1 MNTNLDEARAKMLD
15 EQKEVERLSDLR
27 EELIADRE
35 NKRISEGEYQQGL
48 AQLDMQLSIA
58 RARLEKSQDEVRNIE
73 HGADQTA
80 NNPTLQNTPTQ
91 TPVLTPQPAPTPA
104 ANPTQSPVTPT
115 VDPTQS
121 PASPDSTGETE
132 NTSENPILAAL
143 SERIEREQKE
153 LEYLNSVRKEIRD
166 NERNMSRIEYQ
177 KEIETIERHLALAQE
192 KLENS
197 KNTAKNYDL
206 AYYLLKDLDRI
217 YNQQDTIRDEN
228 DRREMDEEVEAK
240 RKELSA
246 SMHALPDDLA
256 EELRQRFI
264 SERNKA
270 NQPPKKPTL
279 QNTPTPV
286 PAPTPVPTQQPTPA
300 PAPTPVPTQQPTPA
314 PAPTPVPTQQPTP
327 APAPTPVP
335 TQQPTPAP
343 APTPVP
349 TQQPTP
355 APAPTPVPAQQPTP
369 APAPTALVPV
379 NGAQQPTPPTTKPTG
394 TNANKEPEERGLYTI
409 LADLTRGIEVKKG
422 DGRKYR
428 ATNIR
433 VAKDF
438 KDELK
443 SGNYIY
449 NIVHFVPALIKIP
462 VNIVRKFISRFTT
475 SLKDRERIDELKNR
489 IDNLSDA
496 DLRVIWREYRGSR
509 VLGERN
515 PTILNTL
522 LNERMQRYA
531 MEHVT
536 KLNSIM
542 ESKYQQLFETSL
554 VVDDCDRIIN
564 DKNSSAD
571 EKKAAQ
577 ERRAKVLKGKADMIK
592 GLREDYVQANHWL
605 SGGAHGFEEDMKASA
620 SKLSIVGKRFAKDH
634 DLNQELAETQ
644 AEIEQREKKAIASH
658 DDAAALR
665 AFIDNETLLIEN
677 TKIQSGI
684 LGERSI
690 GEKYYSPLAEK
701 LDYRNDPF
709 VRDLFTTIA
718 VTAATVSAVSAIDV
732 HSRQADQFIGD
743 HNTSGSELEGEIHGY
758 GETLKGHSD
767 DYMEGIQ
774 AQANGNIV
782 NNANTLERRALDE
795 TGWTVGSG
803 NYGHL
808 DSANHELYNSVADT
822 AKSQLDEIAS
832 KCGSGAIT
840 NQEALDLVSNV
851 ANETHRTLLD
861 TYNSYLPIL
870 QNYSATHPQFDLHGV
885 TEAMEQVALH
895 PDAIVKMNE
904 GMVESVQIGEEL
916 LKLNFD
922 SINSLPSDM
931 RQTLFG
937 DITAAAALTYN
948 VHKAMDEKVKAGKYG
963 NSVTEM
969 AADYISLKNGANA
982 NSNGNTQHEG
992 RTK

>member
-1 MNTNLDEARAKMLD
+1 MNTNLEKARAKMLD
-15 EQKEVERLSDLR
+15 EQKEIDRLNAMR
-27 EELIADRE
+27 EKLIADWE
-35 NKRISEGEYQQGL
+35 SKRINEAQYQQGL
-48 AQLDMQLSIA
+48 IQLNMQLSIA
-58 RARLEKSQDEVRNIE
+58 SARLEKSQDEVRNIE
-73 HGADQTA
+73 HGADQAA
-80 NNPTLQNTPTQ
+80 NNPILQNTPTP
-91 TPVLTPQPAPTPA
+91 TPAPAQQPTPAPTPT
-104 ANPTQSPVTPT
+104 ANPTQSPAAPT
-115 VDPTQS
+115 VDPTQP
-121 PASPDSTGETE
+121 PASPDSTGETGSA
-132 NTSENPILAAL
+132 SENPIFDAL

-166 NERNMSRIEYQ
+166 NERNMSQIEYQ
-177 KEIETIERHLALAQE
+177 KEIKDIERHLALAQE

-197 KNTAKNYDL
+197 RNTAKNYDL
-206 AYYLLKDLDRI
+206 AYHLLKDLDRI
-217 YNQQDTIRDEN
+217 YNQQDTIRDEI
-228 DRREMDEEVEAK
+228 DRREMNKEVDAK
-240 RKELSA
+240 RKELST

-264 SERNKA
+264 SERNNA
-270 NQPPKKPTL
+270 NQAPKKPTL
-279 QNTPTPV
+279 QNTPTP
-286 PAPTPVPTQQPTPA
+286 TPA
-300 PAPTPVPTQQPTPA
+300 
-314 PAPTPVPTQQPTP
+314 
-327 APAPTPVP
+327 
-335 TQQPTPAP
+335 
-343 APTPVP
+343 
-349 TQQPTP
+349 
-355 APAPTPVPAQQPTP
+355 PAQQPT
-369 APAPTALVPV
+369 PAPTALVPV
-379 NGAQQPTPPTTKPTG
+379 NGVKKTTQNPGTQNKAPTPPTAKPTG
-394 TNANKEPEERGLYTI
+394 ANANKEPEERGLYTI
-409 LADLTRGIEVKKG
+409 LADLTRGIDVKKG
-422 DGRKYR
+422 DARKYR
-428 ATNIR
+428 ASNIR

-449 NIVHFVPALIKIP
+449 NIVHLVPALIKIP

-475 SLKDRERIDELKNR
+475 SLRDRERIDKLKDR
-489 IDNLSDA
+489 IDKLSDA

-531 MEHVT
+531 MDHVT

-542 ESKYQQLFETSL
+542 ENKYQQLFETSL

-634 DLNQELAETQ
+634 DLNQELAEIQ

-732 HSRQADQFIGD
+732 HSRQADQFVGD
-743 HNTSGSELEGEIHGY
+743 HNASSSELEGEIHGY

-767 DYMEGIQ
+767 DYMEGMQ

-782 NNANTLERRALDE
+782 NNANTIERRTLDE
-795 TGWTVGSG
+795 SGWTIGSG
-803 NYGHL
+803 NYRHL
-808 DSANHELYNSVADT
+808 DSANHELYNSAADT

-870 QNYSATHPQFDLHGV
+870 QNYAATHPQFDLHGV

-948 VHKAMDEKVKAGKYG
+948 VHKAMDEKAKAGKYG
-963 NSVTEM
+963 NSVTKM
-969 AADYISLKNGANA
+969 AADYISFKNGANA

-992 RTK
+992 RTR

>member
-1 MNTNLDEARAKMLD
+1 MNTNLEKAKAKMLD
-15 EQKEVERLSDLR
+15 EQKEIDRLNAMR
-27 EELIADRE
+27 EKLIADWE
-35 NKRISEGEYQQGL
+35 SKRINEAQYQQGL
-48 AQLDMQLSIA
+48 IQLNMQLSIA
-58 RARLEKSQDEVRNIE
+58 SARLEKSQDEVRNIE
-73 HGADQTA
+73 HGADQAA
-80 NNPTLQNTPTQ
+80 NNPILQNTPTPTPAQ
-91 TPVLTPQPAPTPA
+91 QPTPVPTPAPAQQPTPAPT
-104 ANPTQSPVTPT
+104 ANPTQPPAAPT
-115 VDPTQS
+115 FDPTQPPVS
-121 PASPDSTGETE
+121 HDSTGETGSA
-132 NTSENPILAAL
+132 SENPIFDAL

-166 NERNMSRIEYQ
+166 NERNMSQIEYQ
-177 KEIETIERHLALAQE
+177 KEIKDIERHLALAQE

-197 KNTAKNYDL
+197 RNTAKNYDL
-206 AYYLLKDLDRI
+206 AYHLLKDLDRI
-217 YNQQDTIRDEN
+217 YNQQDTIRDEI
-228 DRREMDEEVEAK
+228 DRREMNKEVDAK
-240 RKELSA
+240 RKELST

-264 SERNKA
+264 FERNNA
-270 NQPPKKPTL
+270 NQSPKKPTL
-279 QNTPTPV
+279 QNTPTP
-286 PAPTPVPTQQPTPA
+286 TPTPA
-300 PAPTPVPTQQPTPA
+300 PAPAPA
-314 PAPTPVPTQQPTP
+314 PAPK
-327 APAPTPVP
+327 
-335 TQQPTPAP
+335 
-343 APTPVP
+343 
-349 TQQPTP
+349 
-355 APAPTPVPAQQPTP
+355 P

-379 NGAQQPTPPTTKPTG
+379 NGVKKTTQNPGTQNKAPTPPTAKPTG
-394 TNANKEPEERGLYTI
+394 ANANKEPEERGLYTI
-409 LADLTRGIEVKKG
+409 LADLTRDIDVKKG
-422 DGRKYR
+422 DARKYR
-428 ATNIR
+428 ASNIR

-449 NIVHFVPALIKIP
+449 NIVHLVPALIKIP

-475 SLKDRERIDELKNR
+475 SLRDRERIDKLKDR
-489 IDNLSDA
+489 IDKLSDA

-531 MEHVT
+531 MDHVT

-542 ESKYQQLFETSL
+542 ENKYQQLFETSL

-634 DLNQELAETQ
+634 DLNQELAEIQ

-732 HSRQADQFIGD
+732 HSRQADQFVGD
-743 HNTSGSELEGEIHGY
+743 HNASSSELEGEIHGY

-767 DYMEGIQ
+767 DYMEGMQ

-782 NNANTLERRALDE
+782 NNANTIERRTLDE
-795 TGWTVGSG
+795 SGWTIGSG
-803 NYGHL
+803 NYRHL
-808 DSANHELYNSVADT
+808 DSANHELYNSAADT

-870 QNYSATHPQFDLHGV
+870 QNYATTHPQFDLHGV

-948 VHKAMDEKVKAGKYG
+948 VHKAMDEKAKAGKYG
-963 NSVTEM
+963 NSVTKM
-969 AADYISLKNGANA
+969 AADYISFKNGANA

-992 RTK
+992 RTR

>member
-1 MNTNLDEARAKMLD
+1 MNTNLEKARAKMLD
-15 EQKEVERLSDLR
+15 EQKEIDRLNAMR
-27 EELIADRE
+27 EKLIADWE
-35 NKRISEGEYQQGL
+35 SKRINEAQYQQGL
-48 AQLDMQLSIA
+48 IQLNMQLSIA
-58 RARLEKSQDEVRNIE
+58 SARLEKSQDEVRNIE
-73 HGADQTA
+73 HGADQAA
-80 NNPTLQNTPTQ
+80 NNPILQNTPTP
-91 TPVLTPQPAPTPA
+91 TPAQQPEPAPTPTPA
-104 ANPTQSPVTPT
+104 PAQQPTPAPTPTANPTQSPAAPT
-115 VDPTQS
+115 VDPTQP
-121 PASPDSTGETE
+121 PASPDSTGETGSA
-132 NTSENPILAAL
+132 SENPIFDAL
-143 SERIEREQKE
+143 SEKIEREQKE

-166 NERNMSRIEYQ
+166 NERNMSQIEYQ
-177 KEIETIERHLALAQE
+177 KEIKDIERHLALAQE

-197 KNTAKNYDL
+197 RNTAKNYDL
-206 AYYLLKDLDRI
+206 AYHLLKDLDRI
-217 YNQQDTIRDEN
+217 YNQQDTIRDEI
-228 DRREMDEEVEAK
+228 DRREMNKEVDAK
-240 RKELSA
+240 RKELST

-264 SERNKA
+264 SERNNA
-270 NQPPKKPTL
+270 NQAPKKPTL
-279 QNTPTPV
+279 QNTPTPT
-286 PAPTPVPTQQPTPA
+286 PAPTPTANSTQSPAAPTPTPA
-300 PAPTPVPTQQPTPA
+300 PAQQPT
-314 PAPTPVPTQQPTP
+314 
-327 APAPTPVP
+327 
-335 TQQPTPAP
+335 
-343 APTPVP
+343 
-349 TQQPTP
+349 
-355 APAPTPVPAQQPTP
+355 
-369 APAPTALVPV
+369 PAPTALVPV
-379 NGAQQPTPPTTKPTG
+379 NGVKKTTQNPGTQNKAPTPPTALVPVNGVKKTTQNPGTQNKAPTPPTAKPTG
-394 TNANKEPEERGLYTI
+394 ANANKEPEERGLYTI
-409 LADLTRGIEVKKG
+409 LADLTRGIDVKKG
-422 DGRKYR
+422 DARKYR
-428 ATNIR
+428 ASNIR

-475 SLKDRERIDELKNR
+475 SLRDRERIDELKNR
-489 IDNLSDA
+489 IDKLSDA

-531 MEHVT
+531 MDHVT
-536 KLNSIM
+536 KLNSVM
-542 ESKYQQLFETSL
+542 ENKYQQLFETSL

-634 DLNQELAETQ
+634 DLNQELAEIQ

-732 HSRQADQFIGD
+732 HSRQADQFVGD
-743 HNTSGSELEGEIHGY
+743 HNTSSSELEGEIHDY

-767 DYMEGIQ
+767 DYMEGMQ

-782 NNANTLERRALDE
+782 NNANTIERRTLDE
-795 TGWTVGSG
+795 SGWTIGSG
-803 NYGHL
+803 NYRHL
-808 DSANHELYNSVADT
+808 DSANHELYNSAADT

-832 KCGSGAIT
+832 KCGSGTIT

-870 QNYSATHPQFDLHGV
+870 QNYAATHPQFDLHGV

-948 VHKAMDEKVKAGKYG
+948 VHKAMDEKAKAGKYG
-963 NSVTEM
+963 NSVTKM
-969 AADYISLKNGANA
+969 AADYISFKNGANA

-992 RTK
+992 RTR

>member
-1 MNTNLDEARAKMLD
+1 MNTNLEEAKAKMLD
-15 EQKEVERLSDLR
+15 EQKEIDRLNAHR

-35 NKRISEGEYQQGL
+35 SKRISEAEYQQRL
-48 AQLDMQLSIA
+48 IQLNMQLSIA
-58 RARLEKSQDEVRNIE
+58 NARLEKSRDEVRNIE
-73 HGADQTA
+73 HGADQAA
-80 NNPTLQNTPTQ
+80 NNPILQNTPTP
-91 TPVLTPQPAPTPA
+91 TPAQQPTPAPTPTPA
-104 ANPTQSPVTPT
+104 PAQQPTPAPTPTANPTQPPAAPT
-115 VDPTQS
+115 VDPTQP
-121 PASPDSTGETE
+121 PASPDSTGETGSA
-132 NTSENPILAAL
+132 SENPIFDAL

-153 LEYLNSVRKEIRD
+153 LEYLNSVRKEISD
-166 NERNMSRIEYQ
+166 NERNMSQIEYQ
-177 KEIETIERHLALAQE
+177 KEIKDIERHLALAQE

-197 KNTAKNYDL
+197 RNTAKNYDL
-206 AYYLLKDLDRI
+206 AYHLLKDLDRI

-228 DRREMDEEVEAK
+228 DRREMNEEAEAK
-240 RKELSA
+240 RKELST

-264 SERNKA
+264 FERNNA
-270 NQPPKKPTL
+270 NQSPKKPTL
-279 QNTPTPV
+279 QNTPTP
-286 PAPTPVPTQQPTPA
+286 T
-300 PAPTPVPTQQPTPA
+300 
-314 PAPTPVPTQQPTP
+314 
-327 APAPTPVP
+327 
-335 TQQPTPAP
+335 
-343 APTPVP
+343 
-349 TQQPTP
+349 
-355 APAPTPVPAQQPTP
+355 PTP

-379 NGAQQPTPPTTKPTG
+379 NGVKKTTQNPGTQNKAPTPPTTKPTG
-394 TNANKEPEERGLYTI
+394 ANANKEPEERGLYTI
-409 LADLTRGIEVKKG
+409 LADLTRDIDVKKG
-422 DGRKYR
+422 DARKYR
-428 ATNIR
+428 ASNIR

-449 NIVHFVPALIKIP
+449 NIVHLVPALIKIP

-475 SLKDRERIDELKNR
+475 SLKDRERIDKLKDR
-489 IDNLSDA
+489 IDKLSDA

-531 MEHVT
+531 MDHVT

-542 ESKYQQLFETSL
+542 EDKYQQLFETSL

-634 DLNQELAETQ
+634 DLNQELAEIQ

-658 DDAAALR
+658 DDDAALR

-743 HNTSGSELEGEIHGY
+743 HNASSSELEGEIHDY

-767 DYMEGIQ
+767 DYMEGMQ

-782 NNANTLERRALDE
+782 NNANTIERRTLDE
-795 TGWTVGSG
+795 SGWTISSG
-803 NYGHL
+803 NYRHL
-808 DSANHELYNSVADT
+808 DSANHELYNSAADT

-870 QNYSATHPQFDLHGV
+870 QNYAATHPQFDLHGV

-963 NSVTEM
+963 NSVTKM
-969 AADYISLKNGANA
+969 AADYISFKNGAND

-992 RTK
+992 RTR

>member
-1 MNTNLDEARAKMLD
+1 MNTNLEEAKAKMLD
-15 EQKEVERLSDLR
+15 EQKEIDRLNAIR

-35 NKRISEGEYQQGL
+35 NKRISEAEYQQGL
-48 AQLDMQLSIA
+48 IQLNMQLSIA
-58 RARLEKSQDEVRNIE
+58 NARLEKSRDEVRNIE
-73 HGADQTA
+73 HGADQAA
-80 NNPTLQNTPTQ
+80 NNPILQNTPTP
-91 TPVLTPQPAPTPA
+91 TPAQQPTPAPTPTPA
-104 ANPTQSPVTPT
+104 PAQQPTPAPTPTANPTQSPAAPT
-115 VDPTQS
+115 VDPTQP
-121 PASPDSTGETE
+121 PASPDSTGETGSA
-132 NTSENPILAAL
+132 SENPIFDAL

-177 KEIETIERHLALAQE
+177 KEIKDIERHLALAQE

-197 KNTAKNYDL
+197 RNTAKNYDL
-206 AYYLLKDLDRI
+206 AYHLLKDLDRI

-228 DRREMDEEVEAK
+228 DRREMNEEAEAK
-240 RKELSA
+240 RKELST

-264 SERNKA
+264 FERNNA
-270 NQPPKKPTL
+270 NQSPKKPTL
-279 QNTPTPV
+279 QNTPTPT
-286 PAPTPVPTQQPTPA
+286 PAQQPTPA
-300 PAPTPVPTQQPTPA
+300 PAQQPT
-314 PAPTPVPTQQPTP
+314 
-327 APAPTPVP
+327 
-335 TQQPTPAP
+335 
-343 APTPVP
+343 
-349 TQQPTP
+349 
-355 APAPTPVPAQQPTP
+355 
-369 APAPTALVPV
+369 PAPTALVPV
-379 NGAQQPTPPTTKPTG
+379 NGVKKTTQNPGTQNKAPTPPTAKPTG
-394 TNANKEPEERGLYTI
+394 ANANKEPEERGLYTI
-409 LADLTRGIEVKKG
+409 LADLTRDIDVKKG
-422 DGRKYR
+422 DARKYR
-428 ATNIR
+428 ASNIR

-449 NIVHFVPALIKIP
+449 NIVHLVPALIKIP

-475 SLKDRERIDELKNR
+475 SLKDRERIDKLKDR
-489 IDNLSDA
+489 IDKLSDA

-531 MEHVT
+531 MDHVT

-542 ESKYQQLFETSL
+542 EDKYQQLFETSL

-634 DLNQELAETQ
+634 DLNQELAEIQ

-743 HNTSGSELEGEIHGY
+743 HNASSSELEGEIHDY

-767 DYMEGIQ
+767 DYMEGMQ

-782 NNANTLERRALDE
+782 NNANTIERRTLDE
-795 TGWTVGSG
+795 SGWTISSG
-803 NYGHL
+803 NYRHL
-808 DSANHELYNSVADT
+808 DSANHELYNSAADT

-870 QNYSATHPQFDLHGV
+870 QNYAATHPQFDLHGV

-963 NSVTEM
+963 NSVTKM
-969 AADYISLKNGANA
+969 AADYISFKNGAND

-992 RTK
+992 RTR